1 MRIIVYGLGAIGG
14 AIAAQLSLSGHSVM
28 GIARGRQ
35 LEIVR
40 ASGLT
45 LFTPRATRTARFAV
59 YADPG
64 EISFGAHD
72 VVLLTMKG
80 PDTAG
85 ALLRLKAA
93 GVSKQPIFCFQNGVA
108 NEALALRFFEN
119 VYGATVMLPADYD
132 TPGEVAAYFAP
143 LIGAFDIGRYPKGSD
158 EAVES
163 LCRTLRASGF
173 IATPRDDVMGS
184 KYRKLLMN
192 LRNIIDVLLAD
203 KKLQDKWYA
212 EARAEAEAVL
222 TAAGIVWD
230 QSEAPAR
237 DELAMGTIPG
247 RTRIGSSTMQSIA
260 RGTGALETDFLNGEI
275 VWLGRLHGM
284 ATPVNAAFCKLS
296 LELASARLQPKTAGD
311 DIIVSTVGQI
321 GKPAIDKPSGPKDTV
336 DG

>member
-1 MRIIVYGLGAIGG
+1 MRIIVYGLGAVGG
-14 AIAAQLSLSGHSVM
+14 TIAAQLSLSGYSVI

-35 LEIVR
+35 LDAVR

-45 LFTPRATRTARFAV
+45 LFTPQATRTAKFAV
-59 YADPG
+59 CADPE
-64 EISFGAHD
+64 EISFAGDD

-93 GVSKQPIFCFQNGVA
+93 GVFEQPIFCFQNGVA
-108 NEALALRFFEN
+108 NESLALRFFEN

-143 LIGAFDIGRYPKGSD
+143 LIGAFDIGRYPTGTD
-158 EAVES
+158 EAVEK
-163 LCRTLRASGF
+163 LCRALRASGF

-192 LRNIIDVLLAD
+192 LRNIIDALLAD
-203 KKLQDKWYA
+203 TKLQDKWYA
-212 EARAEAEAVL
+212 QARAEAETVL
-222 TAAGIVWD
+222 TAAGIAWD

-237 DELAMGTIPG
+237 EELAMGSIPG
-247 RTRIGSSTMQSIA
+247 RVRIGSSTMQSIA

-275 VWLGRLHGM
+275 AWLGRLHGM
-284 ATPVNAAFCKLS
+284 ATPVNAALCKLS
-296 LELASARLQPKTAGD
+296 LELASGRMQARTGD
-311 DIIVSTVGQI
+311 DDTIVSTIGQI
-321 GKPAIDKPSGPKDTV
+321 GRRAIDKPSDTTDAV
-336 DG
+336 EV